1 MIVLNRDKEI
11 VVVQTW
17 AEIQGRPGF
26 NADLDP
32 ARHELKVIIGRYAF
46 ADHVPCGLSNCH
58 TMHGRGY
65 IVVTKDG
72 HETNIGKDCGKTY
85 FGVDFETLSA
95 AFERDLE
102 EKTNRERIFTFLGRI
117 EEVDARVKHLRSQER
132 GADWVYKTSRPLI
145 EGSKE
150 VPGAVMKRVAHMV
163 KNRNPVLTVE
173 YEADEDEI
181 KRREAQSGR
190 SIERPLV
197 LSRPIGRLAGL
208 EALFPENNLLQLLV
222 IDVGEALKELE
233 AADIDALDFKS
244 LRRWSRWIGE
254 VDVKLEQAAAAIS
267 KGRELLTSV
276 NLEPLVDAADL
287 SSEGVVRFRDYLG
300 QLPAK

>member
-11 VVVQTW
+11 VVVKTW

-26 NADLDP
+26 DGNLDP
-32 ARHELKVIIGRYAF
+32 AQHELKVIIGRYAF
-46 ADHVPCGLSNCH
+46 ADYVPCGLSNCH

-102 EKTNRERIFTFLGRI
+102 EKTNRERIFAFLGRI
-117 EEVDARVKHLRSQER
+117 DAVESRIKDLRNQEY
-132 GADWVYKTSRPLI
+132 GADWIYKTSLPLI
-145 EGSKE
+145 EGGKD
-150 VPGAVMKRVAHMV
+150 VPNAVLKRVVQMV
-163 KNRNPVLTVE
+163 KSRNPVLTVE
-173 YEADEDEI
+173 YEADEEEI
-181 KRREAQSGR
+181 KQREAQSGR

-208 EALFPENNLLQLLV
+208 EALYPENNLRQLLV
-222 IDVGEALKELE
+222 IDLSEALKDLE
-233 AADIDALDFKS
+233 ALNIDTLDFKS

-254 VDVKLEQAAAAIS
+254 VDGKLEQAAAAIG
-267 KGRELLTSV
+267 KGRELLTAT

-287 SSEGVVRFRDYLG
+287 SSEGVARFREFMR
-300 QLPAK
+300 QLPAQ